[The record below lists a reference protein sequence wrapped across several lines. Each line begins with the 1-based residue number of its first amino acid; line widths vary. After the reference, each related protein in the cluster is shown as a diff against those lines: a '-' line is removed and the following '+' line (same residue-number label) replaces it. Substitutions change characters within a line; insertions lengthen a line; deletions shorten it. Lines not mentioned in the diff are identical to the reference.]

1 MSCLSYDN
9 NNNNG
14 GLINENIDDSVSV
27 FVNNSGSLVPYILTK
42 KLLRT
47 IKTGY
52 TFDID
57 TQICNWTTVLQI
69 HV

>member
-1 MSCLSYDN
+1 MSCLSYDTII
-9 NNNNG
+9 NNG

-47 IKTGY
+47 IK
-52 TFDID
+52 
-57 TQICNWTTVLQI
+57 NWVYVW
-69 HV
+69 HWHSNM

>member
-1 MSCLSYDN
+1 LFKLRYD
-9 NNNNG
+9 NNNG

-57 TQICNWTTVLQI
+57 TQINWTTVLQI